1 MAFGRKKPQQSDSSS
16 TGSKESTRTT
26 SYPQGQTGK
35 AKVVGALRTSS
46 YQSSIQTRTH
56 DLDSIN

>member
-1 MAFGRKKPQQSDSSS
+1 MAFGRKKPQASADS
-16 TGSKESTRTT
+16 KDSTRTT

-35 AKVVGALRTSS
+35 AKVVGALRTTS
-46 YQSSIQTRTH
+46 YKTSIQTRTH